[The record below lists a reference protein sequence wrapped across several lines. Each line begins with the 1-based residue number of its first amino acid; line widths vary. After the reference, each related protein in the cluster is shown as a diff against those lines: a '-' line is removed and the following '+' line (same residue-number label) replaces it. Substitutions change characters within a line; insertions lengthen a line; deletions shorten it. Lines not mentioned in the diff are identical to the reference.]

1 MYRTNIDTLSVYGG
15 TPAEAFT
22 INGAEIRDTFE
33 TINDKLRHDK
43 LRHDK
48 LQYLGLKL

>member
-1 MYRTNIDTLSVYGG
+1 MYRTNIDTLSAYSG

-33 TINDKLRHDK
+33 TINDKLRHNK

-48 LQYLGLKL
+48 LQYLGLKI